1 MRKREQQSK
10 FIFHSLNHN
19 NSLHEKVF
27 LAVGLEFITENTPRP
42 TQLHVSTPV
51 LPGPL
56 SVQSER
62 EWGWGL
68 CPPAMRTPPPPER
81 FPFLPFL
88 LLFPAITSD
97 FLRLPAEFTS
107 ILLLPP
113 FLSFTLLSFHSL
125 SSRAHLFSAFSP
137 LSQYILPRRLPSARK
152 IFLIHPSGYISS
164 TSHPFSKQTI
174 LGNTFQQQHQ
184 LFLLKNRRPKKN
196 NIQ

>member
-1 MRKREQQSK
+1 MSK

-19 NSLHEKVF
+19 NSLHGKVF

-42 TQLHVSTPV
+42 TQLPISTPV

-62 EWGWGL
+62 DWGGGL
-68 CPPAMRTPPPPER
+68 CPLAMRTPPPPECL
-81 FPFLPFL
+81 PFLPFL
-88 LLFPAITSD
+88 PLFPAITSD
-97 FLRLPAEFTS
+97 FLHLPAEFTS

-113 FLSFTLLSFHSL
+113 FLSFSLLLLEWHSL

-137 LSQYILPRRLPSARK
+137 LSQYIFPCHLPSARK

-174 LGNTFQQQHQ
+174 LGNPLQQHQ